1 MKLIHSSYGK
11 ARVRVMKILRSGD
24 RHTVKELI
32 VAVKLE
38 GDFEASYTKSD
49 NSRVVPT
56 DTMKNTV
63 QALALEHLRQE
74 TEEFGIYLAEH
85 FVKTYAQVSR
95 ATIRLTE
102 RSWQRMS
109 FEGRP
114 HAHSFTESGPARP
127 FAEVC
132 AAKGKMEIR
141 SGVEDLVILK
151 STESG
156 FEGFSKDK
164 YTTLPETRDRIF
176 ATQMKATWAY
186 RGRPALFSHSNFQIL
201 DAMLKVFA
209 ETYSPSA
216 QVTLFQMGEAALKA
230 VGEIESVQ
238 IAMPNKHCL
247 LVNLSPFGLE
257 NKNQIFLPTDEPH
270 GLIEGT
276 VTRE

>member
-11 ARVRVMKILRSGD
+11 ARVRVMKTLRTGD
-24 RHTVKELI
+24 RHSVKELN

-49 NSRVVPT
+49 NSLVVPT

-63 QALALEHLRQE
+63 QALALEHLG
-74 TEEFGIYLAEH
+74 EENEAFGIYLAEH

-102 RSWQRMS
+102 RSWQRMNFDGKS
-109 FEGRP
+109 Q
-114 HAHSFTESGPARP
+114 AHSFTESGPARP

-132 AAKGKMEIR
+132 ATKGKTEIR

-151 STESG
+151 SAESG
-156 FEGFSKDK
+156 FEGFFKDK

-176 ATQMKATWAY
+176 ATRMKATWSYCGKPASFSQSN
-186 RGRPALFSHSNFQIL
+186 GRIL
-201 DAMLKVFA
+201 EAMLKAFA

-230 VGEIESVQ
+230 VGEIKSVQ

-257 NKNQIFLPTDEPH
+257 NKNQVFLPTDEPH